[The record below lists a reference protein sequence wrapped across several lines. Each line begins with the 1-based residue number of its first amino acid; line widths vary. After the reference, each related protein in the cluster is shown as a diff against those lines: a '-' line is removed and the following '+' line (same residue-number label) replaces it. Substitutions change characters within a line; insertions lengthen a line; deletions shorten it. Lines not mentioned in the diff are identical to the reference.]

1 MVKGVWEQTAGSVD
15 LGNDLDYKGTGRKS
29 QRFCNTE
36 EKLGQAHCLSHD
48 LPAFLLL
55 DVFALHD
62 RSSSAFLLTLFFRV
76 EKAAEKSHCKSFLDV
91 LQGFM
96 LPVPIDFQFNF
107 HLDEI
112 Q

>member
-1 MVKGVWEQTAGSVD
+1 M
-15 LGNDLDYKGTGRKS
+15 
-29 QRFCNTE
+29 E

-48 LPAFLLL
+48 LAPFLLL
-55 DVFALHD
+55 DMFPLHD
-62 RSSSAFLLTLFFRV
+62 RSSSAFLLTLFLRV
-76 EKAAEKSHCKSFLDV
+76 GKVAEKPHCKSFLDV

>member
-1 MVKGVWEQTAGSVD
+1 MD
-15 LGNDLDYKGTGRKS
+15 
-29 QRFCNTE
+29 
-36 EKLGQAHCLSHD
+36 EKWGQAHCLSHD
-48 LPAFLLL
+48 LPACLLL
-55 DVFALHD
+55 EMFPLHD
-62 RSSSAFLLTLFFRV
+62 RSSSAFLLTLFLRV
-76 EKAAEKSHCKSFLDV
+76 GKAAEKPHCARFLDI